1 MAERAAGN
9 MPLAAYIKSLLF
21 AEDAPKYRKRR
32 RTSYVDEKLLA
43 ELLACLGATRIANN
57 LNQLAKAANSG
68 SLYFDQDTKTD
79 IKRACDDVH
88 AMRIML
94 MRALNMPVVEP
105 DPNESTSQAFAR
117 AAAKPRKP
125 QPRRFT
131 P

>member
-1 MAERAAGN
+1 MVERAAGG
-9 MPLAAYIKSLLF
+9 MPLSAYIKSLLF

-32 RTSYVDEKLLA
+32 RSAYVDEKLLA

-68 SLYFDQDTKTD
+68 SLYFDFDTKND

-88 AMRIML
+88 AMRLML

-105 DPNESTSQAFAR
+105 NPNESTSQAFTR
-117 AAAKPRKP
+117 AAAKPRHR
-125 QPRRFT
+125 QPKRFT